1 MVRVMAAPEVRR
13 HASQTHT
20 TSASISHGEYAP
32 GSDMVPRTGAAPL
45 ALMAVVRRRRGTPSA
60 KPSSVPQ
67 KEIDRLGKV

>member
-45 ALMAVVRRRRGTPSA
+45 ALMAVVRRNAERQTKFGSPKGNGLA
-60 KPSSVPQ
+60 GDQ
-67 KEIDRLGKV
+67 L